1 MTLRELLEKLPRE
14 KPEKRNPGFRSVP
27 GEKMFSA
34 QAGENGLCEVYSSGY
49 AVYDNGDRKTVVWV
63 GDCGTIEYHFS
74 KENVSVDLMDLPW
87 YQAVVLTGEE
97 RIRRALEHPKMEED
111 EEELDRFSSVSF
123 GNPEANYIRKETIEE
138 MRRLLNILPEIH
150 AEVYVLVK
158 AYEYSQ
164 LEAAKMLGVSRQAVA
179 RRLSKARSEIDFILT
194 RCREEG
200 LPPYA

>member
-27 GEKMFSA
+27 GEKILSI
-34 QAGENGLCEVYSSGY
+34 ESCEVYSSGY

-97 RIRRALEHPKMEED
+97 RIRRAMEED

-164 LEAAKMLGVSRQAVA
+164 LEAAKMLGITQQAVS

>member
-27 GEKMFSA
+27 GEKMLSA

-164 LEAAKMLGVSRQAVA
+164 LEAAKMLGITQQAVS